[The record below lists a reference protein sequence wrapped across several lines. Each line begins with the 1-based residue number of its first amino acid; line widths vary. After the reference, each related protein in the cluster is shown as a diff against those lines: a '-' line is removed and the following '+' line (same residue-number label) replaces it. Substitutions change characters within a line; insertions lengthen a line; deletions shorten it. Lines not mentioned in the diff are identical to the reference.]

1 MSPVPQVDVAGLGLN
16 ATDTLIPVQ
25 VFPVPGSKVEFESA
39 AILPGGQVASAMV
52 ACQSW
57 GLRTRYIG
65 KFGDDYA
72 ARLHRSEFERAGVEA
87 HLFTAE
93 NCPSHQ
99 SFILIDATG
108 ERTVLR
114 RHDERLALNPAE
126 LQREWIT
133 SAGALLIDGH
143 DTAAAAVAARWA
155 RAAKV
160 PVIADLDDL
169 YPGIES
175 LLPQIDFLITSNDI
189 PGRISGNSGLPQA
202 LQFVQRKFANR
213 LTAATLGH
221 DGVLAFD
228 GARFLY
234 APAFSVHV
242 ADTTGAGDIF
252 HAAFI
257 YALIQNLPAQR
268 QLEFACAAAALNCT
282 AVGARG
288 GIRPIAEIER
298 LIAECPRHRD
308 DGSLRLKV
316 QRQQNVRLL
325 RIDRP

>member
-1 MSPVPQVDVAGLGLN
+1 MTATRQVDVVGVGLN
-16 ATDTLIPVQ
+16 ATDTLIPLHEY
-25 VFPVPGSKVEFESA
+25 PARGSKVEFESA
-39 AILPGGQVASAMV
+39 SILPGGQVASAMV

-72 ARLHRSEFERAGVEA
+72 AGLHRSEFERAGVDT
-87 HLFTAE
+87 HLFTAP

-99 SFILIDATG
+99 SFILIDADG

-114 RHDERLALNPAE
+114 RHDERLALQPGD
-126 LQREWIT
+126 LRREWIT
-133 SAGALLIDGH
+133 SARALLVDGH
-143 DTAAAAVAARWA
+143 DTGAAILAAEWASAAE
-155 RAAKV
+155 V
-160 PVIADLDDL
+160 PVVADLDDL

-175 LLPQIDFLITSNDI
+175 LLPNLDYLITSRDI
-189 PGRISGNSGLPQA
+189 PGRISGESDLA
-202 LQFVQRKFANR
+202 RSLELVQKEFANK

-228 GARFLY
+228 GVSFRY
-234 APAFSVHV
+234 APAFHVHA

-257 YALIQNLPAQR
+257 YALLQDWPIAR

-282 AVGARG
+282 AVGARA
-288 GIRPIAEIER
+288 GIRPLREIEG
-298 LIAECPRHRD
+298 LISTCPRHPSVFPDLQKRTHT
-308 DGSLRLKV
+308 
-316 QRQQNVRLL
+316 
-325 RIDRP
+325 

>member
-1 MSPVPQVDVAGLGLN
+1 MTQGSQVEVAQVDVVGVGLN
-16 ATDTLIPVQ
+16 ATDTLIPLHEY
-25 VFPVPGSKVEFESA
+25 PERGSKVEFESA
-39 AILPGGQVASAMV
+39 SILPGGQVASAMV

-57 GLRTRYIG
+57 GLHTRYIG

-72 ARLHRSEFERAGVEA
+72 AQLHRAAFERAGVEA
-87 HLFTAE
+87 QLFTAP

-99 SFILIDATG
+99 SFILIDADG

-114 RHDERLALNPAE
+114 RHDERLALQPTE
-126 LQREWIT
+126 LHREWIT
-133 SAGALLIDGH
+133 SARALLVDGH
-143 DTAAAAVAARWA
+143 DTAAASLAAEWA
-155 RAAKV
+155 RATKI
-160 PVIADLDDL
+160 PVVADLDDL

-175 LLPQIDFLITSNDI
+175 LLPNIDFLITSKDI
-189 PGRISGNSGLPQA
+189 PGRISGESDLCKS
-202 LQFVQRKFANR
+202 LKLVQTKFANK

-228 GARFLY
+228 GTNFFY
-234 APAFSVHV
+234 APAFNVHV

-257 YALIQNLPAQR
+257 YALHQNWPTPR

-298 LIAECPRHRD
+298 LIAECPRHASVYNLS
-308 DGSLRLKV
+308 SL
-316 QRQQNVRLL
+316 QGG
-325 RIDRP
+325 PSA

>member
-1 MSPVPQVDVAGLGLN
+1 MSTISHVDVVGVGLN
-16 ATDTLIPVQ
+16 ATDTLIPLRQ
-25 VFPVPGSKVEFESA
+25 YPARGSKVEFESA
-39 AILPGGQVASAMV
+39 SILPGGQVASAMV

-57 GLRTRYIG
+57 GLRTRYVG

-72 ARLHRSEFERAGVEA
+72 AQLHRAEFERAGVEA
-87 HLFTAE
+87 SLFTAP

-99 SFILIDATG
+99 SFILIDADG

-114 RHDERLALNPAE
+114 RHDERLALQPAE

-133 SAGALLIDGH
+133 SASVLLMDGH
-143 DTAAAAVAARWA
+143 DTPAACLAAEWA
-155 RAAKV
+155 RAAQI
-160 PVIADLDDL
+160 PVVADLDDL
-169 YPGIES
+169 YRGIDC
-175 LLPQIDFLITSNDI
+175 LLPNIDFLIASMDI
-189 PGRISGNSGLPQA
+189 PGRISGESNLPKS
-202 LQFVQRKFANR
+202 LQLVHEKLSNK

-228 GARFLY
+228 GSQFFY
-234 APAFSVHV
+234 SPAFHVHV

-257 YALIQNLPAQR
+257 YALLQKWPTPR

-288 GIRPIAEIER
+288 GIRPIEEIEH
-298 LIAECPRHRD
+298 LIATCPRHP
-308 DGSLRLKV
+308 SV
-316 QRQQNVRLL
+316 YNFS
-325 RIDRP
+325 